1 MTQLPI
7 RLMLV
12 ELSREKMR
20 RLNQIPIVGDI
31 GATVELLKR
40 LDLQTLIF
48 QTIYIQIKE
57 MRLLSSRGKD
67 FALIKNVTN
76 VPL

>member
-1 MTQLPI
+1 
-7 RLMLV
+7 MLV

-20 RLNQIPIVGDI
+20 RLNQIHIVGDM

-67 FALIKNVTN
+67 FVLIKNVTN